1 MRSVTI
7 KPPTTLIVAKT
18 IAAKPIHFP
27 SGLPRLPATIRA
39 PTMVIPEIAL
49 APLINGGGV
58 WVVLRD
64 KFKTNKTGQS
74 KNKE

>member
-49 APLINGGGV
+49 APLINGVWSVGGT
-58 WVVLRD
+58 LEII
-64 KFKTNKTGQS
+64 S
-74 KNKE
+74 KQIKLA